1 VYVTEIEAI
10 MTGIIGPLLIVT
22 PAAVILLR
30 PLTKKLAD
38 FLVAAAEEKRA
49 GAAGPRLE
57 DLRTVV
63 DRLES
68 RLALTE
74 ERLSFQERL
83 LADRST
89 AGDPVRAPR
98 EASQTS

>member
-1 VYVTEIEAI
+1 MTEIEAI
-10 MTGIIGPLLIVT
+10 MTGIIGTLLIIT

-49 GAAGPRLE
+49 GAAGPQLE
-57 DLRTVV
+57 NLRTAM
-63 DRLES
+63 DQLES

-74 ERLSFQERL
+74 ERLNFQERL
-83 LADRST
+83 LADRPSK
-89 AGDPVRAPR
+89 ADSVRGAQPAH
-98 EASQTS
+98 EGS